1 MWRGGRA
8 SQDVAVWVGSCGGGG
23 REVCGVAALNVGER
37 EVGGERERER
47 AFDVGGVGKI
57 LL

>member
-1 MWRGGRA
+1 MWR
-8 SQDVAVWVGSCGGGG
+8 GG

-37 EVGGERERER
+37 EVCGGREGER
-47 AFDVGGVGKI
+47 ALGVGGVGKI